1 MNRQLKQFLSSRA
14 KAKAASGICPWR
26 GTAET
31 RPSAVL
37 STKVLRYRAALG
49 LMLMIGL
56 MFAASGCSRDTEAS
70 ATKQEITREPGVFDV
85 DHPELF
91 KLAQVETRNLPTE
104 VTANG
109 TINPDVS
116 RTIHVTSMGSG
127 RVMDLRVR
135 LGDYVK
141 KGELLMTVS
150 SPDLAGAMSDY
161 QKARADE
168 DLARRALDRAQLLF
182 DRGALAAKDLEA
194 AQNAESKAKVDVT
207 TAEQHVRI
215 LGGDPQHPGGMIP
228 LRAPVSGT
236 IVEQNVAGF
245 EGVKSL
251 DNTPNLFTIA
261 DLSQVWVVCDV
272 FENDL
277 GQVHIGDR
285 AEVQLNAFPE
295 HVFNGKVAD
304 ISRVLDPT
312 TRSAK
317 VRIILANSDGS
328 LRPGMFAV
336 ATFRSRKTLPR
347 TVVPTTAVMRL
358 HDKDWVFEKDG
369 SNRFRRREVR
379 TLGATPDG
387 FTQLQ
392 DGVEPGQE
400 VIANALEFSTAV
412 AEQGK

>member
-1 MNRQLKQFLSSRA
+1 VLTSK
-14 KAKAASGICPWR
+14 
-26 GTAET
+26 
-31 RPSAVL
+31 SAW
-37 STKVLRYRAALG
+37 SLG
-49 LMLMIGL
+49 LLLLLGVTLIT
-56 MFAASGCSRDTEAS
+56 SGCSRDTEAS

-91 KLAQVETRNLPTE
+91 KLAKVETRDLPTQ
-104 VTANG
+104 VMANG
-109 TINPDVS
+109 TVNPDVS

-127 RVMDLRVR
+127 RVVDLKVR

-141 KGELLMTVS
+141 KGDLLMTVS

-215 LGGDPQHPGGMIP
+215 LGGDPERPGTIIP

-251 DNTPNLFTIA
+251 DNSQNLFTIA

-277 GQVHIGDR
+277 GQVHIGDP
-285 AEVQLNAFPE
+285 AEVRLNAFPDR
-295 HVFNGKVAD
+295 VFHGKVAD
-304 ISRVLDPT
+304 VSRVLDPN

-317 VRIILANSDGS
+317 VRIVLANSDGS
-328 LRPGMFAV
+328 FRPGMFAV
-336 ATFRSRKTLPR
+336 ATFRSRRTQPR
-347 TVVPTTAVMRL
+347 EVVPTTAVMRL
-358 HDKDWVFEKDG
+358 HDKDWVFKKEG
-369 SNRFRRREVR
+369 SNRFRRLEVH
-379 TLGATPDG
+379 TLGATSDG
-387 FTQLQ
+387 FTELQ
-392 DGVEPGQE
+392 DGIEPRQE
-400 VIANALEFSTAV
+400 IIANALEFSTAV